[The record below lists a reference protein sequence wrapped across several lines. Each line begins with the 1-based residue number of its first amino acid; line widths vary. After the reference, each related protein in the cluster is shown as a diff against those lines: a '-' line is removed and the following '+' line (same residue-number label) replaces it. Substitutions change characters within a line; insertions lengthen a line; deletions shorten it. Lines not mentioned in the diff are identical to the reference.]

1 MTDTNSIISRLSELT
16 DFITEALARLED
28 GEVLNLSHL
37 DDEVEALCEKSM
49 ALPPAEAAKIQ
60 EPMSQMISKLEEL
73 GVALKDFQSNL
84 KDHYDIK
91 E

>member
-1 MTDTNSIISRLSELT
+1 MTDTNSIISRLGELT

-37 DDEVEALCEKSM
+37 DNEVEALCEKAM
-49 ALPPAEAAKIQ
+49 ELPPAEATKVQ

>member
-28 GEVLNLSHL
+28 GEVLNLNHL